1 MATVPTD
8 VEAMTDHE
16 RVALETLC
24 ARLGDDEFVLAER
37 YTEWQVRAPSLES
50 DLALSN
56 IAQDEL
62 GHARLWYDVLD
73 DLGHAEVDVL
83 YERDAADFR
92 HATLCELPFA
102 EGDWADAVVRSYLYD
117 VAEALRLEALADST
131 HPKIADRVPK
141 IAAEETYH
149 REHAE
154 TWLERLAED
163 AGGRERLQAALDRL
177 FPHALA
183 LFEPAVPPAFG
194 RGGDRPS
201 AAEVE
206 ATIVERGLRTETLD
220 EIAQEWLDVVT
231 TTLIGL
237 DLAVPLEGDAV
248 TPEALRPETGRDGAH
263 TDAWFELY
271 DDFTRTY
278 RELGRTDTTR
288 IMPDPTDG

>member
-154 TWLERLAED
+154 TWLDRLAED
-163 AGGRERLQAALDRL
+163 AGGRERLQVALDRL